1 MNDANAQT
9 DSPQD
14 REITFGVLS
23 AVEHDAAVT
32 QRSVAR
38 ELNIALGLA
47 NAYVKR
53 CVRKGLIKV
62 NQIPPNRYLYYLT
75 PQGFAEKTRLSAEYL
90 TSSFTFF
97 RRARNQCAELL
108 THCQRRQWRRVAL
121 LGPSELAEIAVLCN
135 SDIGLELIAIMGD
148 GDARTRFAG
157 VPAVTNLAAAGAVD
171 AVLVT
176 DLENAQELFGKLKAI
191 LPEERILTPALLR
204 VVRVGPPPAKRG
216 KRRKKA

>member
-1 MNDANAQT
+1 MNDANAPT

-14 REITFGVLS
+14 REITFGVLT
-23 AVEHDAAVT
+23 AVENDAAVT

-75 PQGFAEKTRLSAEYL
+75 PQGFAEKTRLSTEYL

-97 RRARNQCAELL
+97 RKARNQCAELL
-108 THCQRRQWRRVAL
+108 QQCQRRQWRRIAL
-121 LGPSELAEIAVLCN
+121 LGASELAEIAALCN
-135 SDIGLELIAIMGD
+135 SDVGLELIAIVGD
-148 GDARTRFAG
+148 GDARARFAG
-157 VPAVTNLAAAGAVD
+157 LPTAPNLAAAGDID
-171 AVLVT
+171 AVIVT
-176 DLENAQELFGKLKAI
+176 DLENAQEWFGKLKEI
-191 LPEERILTPALLR
+191 LPEDRILTPNLLR
-204 VVRVGPPPAKRG
+204 VVRIGTPPAKR
-216 KRRKKA
+216 KRKRKS